1 MIIVRLMGTLE
12 DIATL
17 AACLGE
23 VVEVL
28 EVSTAYPNRGSLPLV
43 RRYLQCR
50 ITDRTREIVALLVR
64 GQASRDQP
72 PSS

>member
-1 MIIVRLMGTLE
+1 MITVRLMGAPE
-12 DIATL
+12 DVATL

-28 EVSTAYPNRGSLPLV
+28 EASADYPNRGSSPLV

-50 ITDRTREIVALLVR
+50 ITDRIREIVALLVR